1 MYPYRPCNS
10 NSRMS
15 GAGQRSALELDAPL
29 LCPVVV
35 DGFRGHGDVELTV
48 TGHRGRC
55 GIKQTKT
62 IATGLF
68 EVKPAVCGCC
78 LVTLPLTMNETLC

>member
-1 MYPYRPCNS
+1 
-10 NSRMS
+10 MS

-62 IATGLF
+62 IATGVS
-68 EVKPAVCGCC
+68 EVKTCGLWSLSCD
-78 LVTLPLTMNETLC
+78 LAPHHE

>member
-1 MYPYRPCNS
+1 
-10 NSRMS
+10 MS
-15 GAGQRSALELDAPL
+15 GAGQRSALELDTPL

-35 DGFRGHGDVELTV
+35 DGFGGHGDVELTV

-62 IATGLF
+62 ISTGLS
-68 EVKPAVCGCC
+68 EVKICGLWTLFGDLTC
-78 LVTLPLTMNETLC
+78 LYQTGVSTQ